1 MQSEA
6 IGELAAAL
14 SKAQKAFKPLTKGRT
29 AKAGSYEY
37 DYADLADLIAAT
49 TGPLADNGLAV
60 AQTFRYVDGHMVLV
74 TKLMHTGGQFLDSE
88 YPIGNYGKPQETGS
102 AITYGRRY
110 SWQAMVG
117 IAPVGEDDDG
127 QKAQQAEVP
136 ARREERRDEPERPLE
151 GDDAAIV
158 FVAAELAQVRGALDP
173 ADVIEEYSKFKGR
186 DGKTQSFRDPTKV
199 RSEKWKKGVR
209 QRMEAD
215 LAKQQAIREPGVDEA
230 VDLFDGAVIQR

>member
-14 SKAQKAFKPLTKGRT
+14 AKAQKAFKPLTKGRT

-88 YPIGNYGKPQETGS
+88 YPIGNYGKPQELGS

-127 QKAQQAEVP
+127 QKAQEAPVP
-136 ARREERRDEPERPLE
+136 ARRETPRDEPTSDE
-151 GDDAAIV
+151 DAAI
-158 FVAAELAQVRGALDP
+158 LMLGAQV
-173 ADVIEEYSKFKGR
+173 ADFTPDLTAEDHIEAASSFFSEKDKKQVKG
-186 DGKTQSFRDPTKV
+186 FRDPRKV
-199 RSEKWKKGVR
+199 KPGKWKSMCKTNL
-209 QRMEAD
+209 EKA
-215 LAKQQAIREPGVDEA
+215 LHQAQLKAEPGVQEA
-230 VDLFDGAVIQR
+230 VDLFEGTVAAR